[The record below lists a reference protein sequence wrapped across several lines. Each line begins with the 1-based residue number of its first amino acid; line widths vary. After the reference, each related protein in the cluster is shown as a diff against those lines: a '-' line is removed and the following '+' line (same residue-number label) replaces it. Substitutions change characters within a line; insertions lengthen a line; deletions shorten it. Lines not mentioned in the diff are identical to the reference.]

1 MRKRPRRHAILYF
14 SAPSRQ
20 LFSEWTTP
28 PIERINGHPVSL
40 ENTKIQKH
48 RRPRYN
54 HPAQAGGAGYWE
66 HSWSYFSLFCQGRLC
81 FCFKFRP
88 LVIQWG
94 FQERFDSIS
103 QLKAGKTESWKRY
116 KCLVI
121 YGGLRIRIPIPI
133 HCTWSMSSPGA
144 VSKFILFRLIIPFV
158 LQLQVF
164 FALPCLALP
173 CFVSLPQGFCGV
185 TALSKSAVAKTSSWL
200 NDSILCPP
208 THESWRI
215 LGEHIAQHMQ
225 FCQNS
230 RTRLAA
236 GK

>member
-1 MRKRPRRHAILYF
+1 MSYGPHKQKRKCESAHGGMRYCIFPPHHGSCFPNGQRHQLSESMAIQSVLKTQRYKNTD
-14 SAPSRQ
+14 APD
-20 LFSEWTTP
+20 TTTQP
-28 PIERINGHPVSL
+28 
-40 ENTKIQKH
+40 K
-48 RRPRYN
+48 
-54 HPAQAGGAGYWE
+54 QAVQDTGGIHGLIF
-66 HSWSYFSLFCQGRLC
+66 HFCQGRLC

-164 FALPCLALP
+164 FALPCLALL
-173 CFVSLPQGFCGV
+173 CFVAP
-185 TALSKSAVAKTSSWL
+185 
-200 NDSILCPP
+200 
-208 THESWRI
+208 RI
-215 LGEHIAQHMQ
+215 LWRDCTIKKCRGKN
-225 FCQNS
+225 FL
-230 RTRLAA
+230 LAE
-236 GK
+236 

>member
-1 MRKRPRRHAILYF
+1 MSYGPHKQKRKCESAHGGMRYCIFPPHHGSCFPNGQRHQLSESMAIQSVLKTQRYKNTD
-14 SAPSRQ
+14 APD
-20 LFSEWTTP
+20 TTTQP
-28 PIERINGHPVSL
+28 
-40 ENTKIQKH
+40 K
-48 RRPRYN
+48 
-54 HPAQAGGAGYWE
+54 QAVQDTGGIHGLIFHFFA
-66 HSWSYFSLFCQGRLC
+66 R
-81 FCFKFRP
+81 
-88 LVIQWG
+88 
-94 FQERFDSIS
+94 
-103 QLKAGKTESWKRY
+103 AGKTESWKRY